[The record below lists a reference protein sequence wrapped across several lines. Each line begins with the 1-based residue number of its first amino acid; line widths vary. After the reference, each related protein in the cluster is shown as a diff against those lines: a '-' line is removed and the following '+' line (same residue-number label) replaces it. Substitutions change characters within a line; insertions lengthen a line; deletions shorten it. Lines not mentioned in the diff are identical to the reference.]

1 MGRYRST
8 RWLSTRAALLS
19 PGKSQ
24 LSPSITPNPPVD
36 AQSVRCSPS
45 PSRSKSASFRQSNV
59 LYRPSQVAALGY
71 FGAWGVSRSLCFV
84 IRRLWQPTGVT
95 SQRNKTIIISLLFD
109 RLFFVLV
116 KEKKKKKIRRKERK
130 EKIFERIHSWDLSR
144 PATMSNQLVVSG
156 RVLFLGEF
164 TGNYSCSW
172 CLFFFPSV

>member
-109 RLFFVLV
+109 RLFFCFS
-116 KEKKKKKIRRKERK
+116 ERK
-130 EKIFERIHSWDLSR
+130 EEEENQKKGKKRENIWTDTFLRSLSPSDHVEPAGGEWTSPFPRGIHWEL
-144 PATMSNQLVVSG
+144 
-156 RVLFLGEF
+156 
-164 TGNYSCSW
+164 
-172 CLFFFPSV
+172 